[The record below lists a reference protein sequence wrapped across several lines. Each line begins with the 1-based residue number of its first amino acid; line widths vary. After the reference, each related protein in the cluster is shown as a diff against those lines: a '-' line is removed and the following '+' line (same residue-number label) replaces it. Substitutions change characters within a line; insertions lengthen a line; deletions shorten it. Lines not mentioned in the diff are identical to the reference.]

1 VCFYGYKQEE
11 LKRMQQTVL
20 DIFDVFAAICEKYE
34 IPYFANGGTAI
45 GAVRHQGYIPWD
57 DDIDVGMLREDYERF
72 LQVAPGEL
80 APAYEII
87 DGYHD
92 ENCPDYITRISKIGT
107 KQVSK
112 EHTKYKVDNLG
123 ISMDIFPYDYVP
135 EDPKLRK
142 KQVRARDW
150 YNRLHILWCIPNPG
164 VPGKGVKGKI
174 LKAGC
179 FAAHYFL
186 RLFVSGSGIGRK
198 HKQALMRYHNKTE
211 LVTSMCDIQPED
223 WIVRLDEIFPLQ
235 ELDFEGRKMKVM
247 RCNHAMLTRGFGNY
261 MEYPPVSERT
271 NHRPEILDF
280 GTETIHWEKTIER
293 KSTAPDSRQRE
304 KFGA

>member
-1 VCFYGYKQEE
+1 MVYGYEPEE
-11 LKRMQQTVL
+11 LERMKQTVL

-34 IPYFANGGTAI
+34 IPYFVQGGTAI
-45 GAVRHQGYIPWD
+45 GAVRHRGYIPWD
-57 DDIDVGMLREDYERF
+57 DDIDVGMLRDDYERF

-80 APAYEII
+80 APTYEII

-92 ENCPDYITRISKIGT
+92 KNCPDYITRISKIGT

-123 ISMDIFPYDYVP
+123 ISMDIFPYDNVP
-135 EDPKLRK
+135 EDKALRK

-150 YNRLHILWCIPNPG
+150 YNRLHILWCIPNPDI
-164 VPGKGVKGKI
+164 PGKG
-174 LKAGC
+174 LKPMLMKASC
-179 FAAHYFL
+179 FVAHFFI
-186 RLFVSGSGIGRK
+186 RLFASGDRIGQK

-223 WIVRLDEIFPLQ
+223 WIVHIDEIFPLQ
-235 ELDFEGRKMKVM
+235 ELTFEGRTVKAM
-247 RCNHAMLTRGFGNY
+247 RCNHEMLTRAFGDY
-261 MEYPPVSERT
+261 MQYPPVSERK

-280 GTETIHWEKTIER
+280 GEETIHWEKTIER
-293 KSTAPDSRQRE
+293 KTEAPHPGQR
-304 KFGA
+304 KKLGA